1 LALFVL
7 LALLLAAGGQAGATQ
22 PQQGALPAARR
33 PVLPPPVTALQTA
46 SGTVRTVE
54 GLPIAAARVRAYRV
68 RYSPLG
74 RRLKIA
80 KTGLTNDLGEF
91 RLTGLEP
98 GDYYISASYSER
110 AREIPLFGATL
121 TPNLSNPD
129 AGFITQYFPA
139 ATSPPD
145 ASMFTMLPNTEKTNL
160 NVTLK
165 DAEHFKVHVEVFAA
179 SNAQS
184 HHFNIAMMP
193 EGAELED
200 AEEYAVHQADDSD
213 GGGFEIRD
221 VGVGHYSLVAFD
233 KARILS
239 EPTPITVNRD
249 IDARVTVYNPVDLPG
264 VLVDESGNPVPGKW
278 SVRLVR
284 ADPDIGQTIR
294 VDTDSGNFVMPDL
307 GIAAYDVYVD
317 GLPLGT
323 YIKEVQFPV
332 NDGPQGKFG
341 RIRIEAERP
350 ARIQD
355 SNTLRWRTEPT
366 VRVVLAK
373 SDLVV
378 VGYTS
383 AFSRFLSPP
392 LPRKPPDPPNGKG
405 WQNVQ
410 LVLEPDR
417 QPESPYAFREDR
429 FVTGVSGPGGFFRL
443 VGVPPGA
450 YSIFAFVEIPSG
462 LYFDSQFN
470 ERISIHDLRVVVADS
485 GAISE
490 RIFDMTGCSEIPPYI
505 DPIFRNPDGSL
516 RLNPVPPPDADCLV
530 PIPREETTGVF
541 R

>member
-1 LALFVL
+1 
-7 LALLLAAGGQAGATQ
+7 
-22 PQQGALPAARR
+22 
-33 PVLPPPVTALQTA
+33 
-46 SGTVRTVE
+46 
-54 GLPIAAARVRAYRV
+54 VRAYRV

-91 RLTGLEP
+91 RLTGLDP
-98 GDYYISASYSER
+98 GDYYVSASYSER

-129 AGFITQYFPA
+129 AGFVTQYFPA

-145 ASMFTMLPNTEKTNL
+145 ALMFTMVQNSEKTDL
-160 NVTLK
+160 NFTLK
-165 DAEHFKVHVEVFAA
+165 DVEHFKVHVEVFAA
-179 SNAQS
+179 SNAES
-184 HHFNIAMMP
+184 HQFNIAMMP

-200 AEEYAVHQADDSD
+200 AEEYVVHRSEAGADA
-213 GGGFEIRD
+213 GFEIRD
-221 VGVGHYSLVAFD
+221 VAEGHYSLVAFD

-249 IDARVTVYNPVDLPG
+249 IDARVTVYAPVDLPG
-264 VLVDESGNPVPGKW
+264 VLVDEAGNPIPGKW

-294 VDTDSGNFVMPDL
+294 ADSDSGNFVLPDL
-307 GIAAYDVYVD
+307 GVAAYDVYVD
-317 GLPLGT
+317 GLPLGI

-341 RIRIEAERP
+341 RLRIEAERP

-355 SNTLRWRTEPT
+355 PNTLRWRTEPT

-383 AFSRFLSPP
+383 ASSLFLSPP
-392 LPRKPPDPPNGKG
+392 LPVLRPNIGIVQG
-405 WQNVQ
+405 WAGAAV
-410 LVLEPDR
+410 VLEPDR
-417 QPESPYAFREDR
+417 LQDSPYAFREDR
-429 FVTGVSGPGGFFRL
+429 FVTGVSGGGGFFRWA
-443 VGVPPGA
+443 GVPPGS
-450 YSIFAFVEIPSG
+450 YRIFAFAEIPAG

-470 ERISIHDLRVVVADS
+470 KRIEVHGMRVTITDGGTLAD
-485 GAISE
+485 
-490 RIFDMTGCSEIPPYI
+490 RIFELTGCVAEVPPYI
-505 DPIFRNPDGSL
+505 DPIYRSPDGSL
-516 RLNPVPPPDADCLV
+516 RVNPIPAPDANCLV
-530 PIPREETTGVF
+530 PIPRAETTGVF
-541 R
+541 Q